1 MADNK
6 ALVHRW
12 FEEVW
17 NQGREQTIDE
27 LLSTDIAALGL
38 GEIDAEVHNPAQFKI
53 FFHNL
58 KNAFPDLHITIEDT
72 LAEKD
77 KVVVRILIE
86 GTHQGDGLGF
96 AATGRKIRV
105 SGICMIQIAGGKLII
120 GWNSW
125 DQLGMLQQLG
135 VIPSPKLEVLE
146 AH

>member
-6 ALVHRW
+6 SLVRRW

-17 NQGREQTIDE
+17 NQGRDKTIDE
-27 LLSTDIAALGL
+27 LLATDVAAFGL
-38 GEIDAEVHNPAQFKI
+38 GEHDAEVHNPTQFKI

-58 KNAFPDLHITIEDT
+58 KNAFPDFHITIEDT

-86 GTHQGDGLGF
+86 GTHKGAGLGF
-96 AATGRKIRV
+96 APTGRRIRV
-105 SGICMIQIAGGKLII
+105 SGICLIQIAGGKLIV

-135 VIPSPKLEVLE
+135 VIPSQKLDVLE

>member
-27 LLSTDIAALGL
+27 LLATDIAAFGL
-38 GEIDAEVHNPAQFKI
+38 GEHDAEVHNPAQFKT

-58 KNAFPDLHITIEDT
+58 KNAFPDFHITIEDT

-86 GTHQGDGLGF
+86 GTHKGNGLGF
-96 AATGRKIRV
+96 AATGRRIRV
-105 SGICMIQIAGGKLII
+105 SGICMIQIAAGKLIV

-135 VIPSPKLEVLE
+135 VIPSQKLDVLE